1 MRVEFA
7 QTPRMSTYLVAW
19 VVAPFQAVSAETETN
34 KINVSVVTSREKI
47 DQVDILSYMQEAP
60 RKTEQI
66 LESRLNHCLGLNTT
80 FSGIICIGCRCESD
94 RKLREIFWHQVPPTK
109 TGQVQLLLYTCHLK
123 ASIKFKVQLCSV
135 QTRWQYQTSSLMQW
149 RIGG

>member
-34 KINVSVVTSREKI
+34 KINVSVVTSKEKM

-60 RKTEQI
+60 RKTKQI
-66 LESRLNHCLGLNTT
+66 LESRADSLFGPKHN
-80 FSGIICIGCRCESD
+80 FVR
-94 RKLREIFWHQVPPTK
+94 
-109 TGQVQLLLYTCHLK
+109 YHLHWMP
-123 ASIKFKVQLCSV
+123 L
-135 QTRWQYQTSSLMQW
+135 
-149 RIGG
+149 

>member
-34 KINVSVVTSREKI
+34 KINVSVVTSKEKI

-60 RKTEQI
+60 RKIKQI
-66 LESRLNHCLGLNTT
+66 LESRTDSLFEPKHN
-80 FSGIICIGCRCESD
+80 FVR
-94 RKLREIFWHQVPPTK
+94 
-109 TGQVQLLLYTCHLK
+109 YHLHWMP
-123 ASIKFKVQLCSV
+123 L
-135 QTRWQYQTSSLMQW
+135 
-149 RIGG
+149 